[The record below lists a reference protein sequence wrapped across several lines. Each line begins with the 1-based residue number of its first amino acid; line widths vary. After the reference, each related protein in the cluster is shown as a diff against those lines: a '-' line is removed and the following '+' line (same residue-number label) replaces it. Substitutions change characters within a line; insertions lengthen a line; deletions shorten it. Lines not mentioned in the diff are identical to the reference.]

1 MLPLL
6 STQCEA
12 MFEAALASPLGG
24 EIKTN
29 NFLRAKAAL
38 LQWRKESQRTDLNVF
53 QIRPGV
59 DDPDHTLLLLKMN
72 AALELENA
80 PASSQSY
87 SGVMF

>member
-1 MLPLL
+1 MRSLL
-6 STQCEA
+6 SAQCEA
-12 MFEAALASPLGG
+12 MFESALSSPLGG
-24 EIKTN
+24 QILTN

-38 LQWRKESQRTDLNVF
+38 LHWRKESGRDDLNVF

-72 AALELENA
+72 AALELENSA
-80 PASSQSY
+80 ALQSY